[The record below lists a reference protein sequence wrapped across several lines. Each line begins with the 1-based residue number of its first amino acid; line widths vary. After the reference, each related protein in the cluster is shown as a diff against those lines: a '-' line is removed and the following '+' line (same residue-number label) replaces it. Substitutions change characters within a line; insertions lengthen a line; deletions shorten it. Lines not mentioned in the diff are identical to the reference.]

1 MSRDAKKIDDQFKR
15 PASPCSGTVTSVEAV
30 EGRPLGSL
38 EKAVEGT
45 RDRHL
50 SPAAGHVSSI
60 NAAISAVPSGT
71 GTDLIR
77 ESVAQCSATSCSG
90 PLSRSERAQTL
101 STQASVSRSWRGSG
115 LSLAV
120 HRKAGVLSRRRASP
134 APTSTHKKQ
143 HHLNSMDR
151 PADLLS
157 TQLSHEIPDQ
167 ASMTLTSPSDPMPMY
182 ACERPAIESTCTHR
196 IVEPSLSPKENSRG
210 AHMHST
216 SIFDAK
222 LMFVRSFCTAYNI
235 PNSFNATRAGFSR
248 YVLPTQPV

>member
-1 MSRDAKKIDDQFKR
+1 MSRDAKKLDNQLKR
-15 PASPCSGTVTSVEAV
+15 PASPCSGTATSVE
-30 EGRPLGSL
+30 GRLLSSL

-50 SPAAGHVSSI
+50 SPAAGHISSI

-77 ESVAQCSATSCSG
+77 ESLAQCSTTYCSG

-151 PADLLS
+151 PADLLF

-182 ACERPAIESTCTHR
+182 ACERPAIETTCTHR
-196 IVEPSLSPKENSRG
+196 IVEKPSLSPKENSRG

-216 SIFDAK
+216 SIFGAK

-235 PNSFNATRAGFSR
+235 PNSSNATRTGFSR

>member
-1 MSRDAKKIDDQFKR
+1 MSRDAKKLDNQFKR
-15 PASPCSGTVTSVEAV
+15 PASPCSVTATSV

-77 ESVAQCSATSCSG
+77 ESVAQCSATSFSG

-101 STQASVSRSWRGSG
+101 STQASVSCSSRGSG
-115 LSLAV
+115 LSLAM

-134 APTSTHKKQ
+134 APTSTHRKQ
-143 HHLNSMDR
+143 HHLNSM
-151 PADLLS
+151 DLLS

-167 ASMTLTSPSDPMPMY
+167 ASMTLTSPSDPKPMY
-182 ACERPAIESTCTHR
+182 ACERPAIETTCTHR
-196 IVEPSLSPKENSRG
+196 IVEKPSSSPKENSRG
-210 AHMHST
+210 AHMYST
-216 SIFDAK
+216 SIFGAK

-235 PNSFNATRAGFSR
+235 PNSFSATRTGFSR